1 MKKLSPIWKLI
12 LSLEVLLLA
21 SCSNPPQATKPE
33 TSSAPETTATS
44 TDSAPSKPAATE
56 HSQASQ
62 GGQVIE
68 SGPYHLELVS
78 APENDGIHLDFFL
91 QTGDNHEAIPDANV
105 TAQVQLPNGE
115 QKTLDM
121 EYDVEGKHYA
131 VFLPTQAAGEYKVA
145 VQTDINGEKV
155 NGRFSFSK

>member
-1 MKKLSPIWKLI
+1 MPLAAILPKRQNQKHLPHRKPRQLPQILPHQNPPLPSIPKLLKAVKLSNLG
-12 LSLEVLLLA
+12 S
-21 SCSNPPQATKPE
+21 
-33 TSSAPETTATS
+33 
-44 TDSAPSKPAATE
+44 
-56 HSQASQ
+56 
-62 GGQVIE
+62 
-68 SGPYHLELVS
+68 YHLELVS

-105 TAQVQLPNGE
+105 TAQVQLPDGE
-115 QKTLDM
+115 QKTLNM

-131 VFLPTQAAGEYKVA
+131 AFLPAQAAGEYKVA